1 LIVGLVVVAS
11 VLIARNMSAPI
22 VRLTGVAEQV
32 SGGDLSARAQV
43 ETNDEIGTLAKTFN
57 AMTAELQD
65 TLLGLERRVEDRTRA
80 IEVSSEVSRRLSTIL
95 NVQELVEAVVS
106 EVQQAFG
113 YYHAHIY
120 LVDEKGQNL
129 VMVGGTGEAGQ
140 MMLARKHTIPMG
152 RGLVGRA
159 ALTGQVILVPDTA
172 QEPGWLPNPLLPETK
187 SEISVPILLGKKV
200 LGVLDVQQDTIN
212 GLSSEDSVLLQSI
225 ANQVAVAVQNA
236 NLYASVQ
243 QKAEREALLN
253 RIAQQIQTATTIEGV
268 LQIASHELGFSLGA
282 QRASIQVGGE
292 IFRGD
297 GSKEQ

>member
-1 LIVGLVVVAS
+1 
-11 VLIARNMSAPI
+11 
-22 VRLTGVAEQV
+22 
-32 SGGDLSARAQV
+32 
-43 ETNDEIGTLAKTFN
+43 
-57 AMTAELQD
+57 
-65 TLLGLERRVEDRTRA
+65 LERRVEDRTRA